1 MGWFFHHKKYK
12 MENKYTDY
20 LRLKRDY
27 NYDILRSICV
37 NPTSKLIYFKPGKS
51 AGTSIFRRNLQP
63 KGGWIIQKDNPKEFN
78 NWLQNITDK
87 ELNSYFKFIFVRN
100 PFSRLISA
108 WNDIDKP
115 YFPDFGKFVQEGIFD
130 KNGNPKTLHYQLQ
143 SSLFKTL
150 DNYSLNLDFI
160 GKIENIKDDW
170 KTLCNLTNL
179 PYQELGHYAN
189 RNHNHYTT
197 YYTDEIREIVSNWY
211 RRDLEFF
218 NYNFK

>member
-1 MGWFFHHKKYK
+1 

-37 NPTSKLIYFKPGKS
+37 NSTSKLIYFKPGKS

-115 YFPDFGKFVQEGIFD
+115 YFPDFGKFIQEGIFD
-130 KNGNPKTLHYQLQ
+130 KNGLIDDDAAKVITGELA
-143 SSLFKTL
+143 
-150 DNYSLNLDFI
+150 LNLQ
-160 GKIENIKDDW
+160 DDHSDTITQGVT
-170 KTLCNLTNL
+170 K
-179 PYQELGHYAN
+179 YQ
-189 RNHNHYTT
+189 
-197 YYTDEIREIVSNWY
+197 
-211 RRDLEFF
+211 F
-218 NYNFK
+218 

>member
-1 MGWFFHHKKYK
+1 MD
-12 MENKYTDY
+12 NRYTDY

-37 NPTSKLIYFKPGKS
+37 NPTSKLIYFKPGKA

-63 KGGWIIQKDNPKEFN
+63 LGGWIIQKDNPKEFN

-179 PYQELGHYAN
+179 PYQE
-189 RNHNHYTT
+189 
-197 YYTDEIREIVSNWY
+197 
-211 RRDLEFF
+211 FF